1 MNLTEKQKKV
11 IVDVV
16 TILLLI
22 GAFGLAFYTGL
33 VGTKSSGE
41 PMLTLNVFSIIAVVG
56 SLVMMGVGGISEL
69 ISRVKNNT
77 VTWSFTAFMA
87 VQAVAFVGM
96 CAIIIGL
103 NSGAFARE
111 NSWIRGLFLVF
122 VAVEVLGY
130 IQAVIYSNT
139 LEGEAGE
146 SEDDED
152 YDEAYEDDE
161 DYDEECEDEEIEDSE
176 E

>member
-1 MNLTEKQKKV
+1 MNLTEKQKKT

-33 VGTKSSGE
+33 VGTKTSGE
-41 PMLTLNVFSIIAVVG
+41 PMLALNVFSIIAVVG

-111 NSWIRGLFLVF
+111 NSWIRGLFLSF
-122 VAVEVLGY
+122 VAVQILGY

-146 SEDDED
+146 PEDD
-152 YDEAYEDDE
+152 DEAEE
-161 DYDEECEDEEIEDSE
+161 DYDEEDVEESE
-176 E
+176 ESEG